1 MDEKVKIRGLKR
13 REGGWLSRDSKFAI
27 GIVQAMDGIVVIQS
41 LLPNDPSALQLK
53 EVKFCILAQ
62 TDAYS
67 DLYVCVPSD

>member
-41 LLPNDPSALQLK
+41 LLPNDPPEEQAEKVSASP
-53 EVKFCILAQ
+53 I
-62 TDAYS
+62 
-67 DLYVCVPSD
+67 